1 MKTKNII
8 AVMLIAVILASCAP
22 VAKVIPTETAIP
34 TSTFTPIPPTI
45 EPSPTAELPLE
56 QKPETIQAA
65 ELLASVI
72 SQAGTSITYEQILQQ
87 GLTVVQ
93 KESFDPTDTAG
104 MRKIKYEIAYTQDDF
119 PLMIKME
126 GKNWKSA
133 NFDNNPYNIVF
144 GYTERIRPQLPA
156 ISNKPLGALFATEE
170 KYTSNQFVPIS
181 NIANWKDGYDGTS
194 KDQPSF
200 FTDGVLDEKALQAF
214 IKTANT
220 SYRGLQ
226 FTGNGIKETPKGNPN
241 MYVMVVSGQGDK
253 EGDKFNLAF
262 NKMDSVTTEEAFVWY
277 ITNTTRA
284 AIKNNVNIFAVN
296 ELIQKDNYWLVAIPN
311 KTSEQLIEIAI
322 QTVRLAAGDKK
333 VKFMINDD
341 FIERPGTR
349 GDIARTKIF
358 NIISDFDKSGVIKSS
373 ELIIGIHYHNLATYQ
388 INNLN
393 SIFEKLYKA
402 GIRDIRLTEVDI
414 IGKQKP
420 NDEQIL
426 TYYKDLIKAVKEQKK
441 LHPDLNISVV
451 FFDEYW
457 ENDWIGKSMRITDI
471 PNGLHQLI
479 AELYK

>member
-1 MKTKNII
+1 
-8 AVMLIAVILASCAP
+8 MLVGVILASCAP

-34 TSTFTPIPPTI
+34 ISTFTPIPPTI

-72 SQAGTSITYEQILQQ
+72 SQAGTSITYKQILQQ

-93 KESFDPTDTAG
+93 KESFDPADTAG
-104 MRKIKYEIAYTQDDF
+104 IRKIKYEIAYTQDDF

-126 GKNWKSA
+126 GENWKSA

-144 GYTERIRPQLPA
+144 GYTERIRPQKPE
-156 ISNKPLGALFATEE
+156 ISGNPVYTLFSVED
-170 KYTSNQFVPIS
+170 KYTSNQFTPVDNLS
-181 NIANWKDGYDGTS
+181 SDKYDGTQ
-194 KDQPSF
+194 KDKPSF
-200 FTDGVLDEKALQAF
+200 FTDGTLDENALNVF
-214 IKTANT
+214 IKSANS
-220 SYRGLQ
+220 SYRGLK
-226 FTGNGIKETPKGNPN
+226 FTGQGIMKTPKNNPN
-241 MYVMVVSGQGDK
+241 MYVMVVSGQG
-253 EGDKFNLAF
+253 GDGGKFNEVF
-262 NKMDSVTTEEAFVWY
+262 NKMDAATSEEAFVWY

-284 AIKNNVNIFAVN
+284 AIKKDVNIFAVN
-296 ELIQKDNYWLVAIPN
+296 ELIQNDNYWLQQIPN

-358 NIISDFDKSGVIKSS
+358 NIISDFDKRGVIKSS
-373 ELIIGIHYHNLATYQ
+373 ELIIGIQYHNLATYQ

-457 ENDWIGKSMRITDI
+457 ENDWIGKSTRITDI